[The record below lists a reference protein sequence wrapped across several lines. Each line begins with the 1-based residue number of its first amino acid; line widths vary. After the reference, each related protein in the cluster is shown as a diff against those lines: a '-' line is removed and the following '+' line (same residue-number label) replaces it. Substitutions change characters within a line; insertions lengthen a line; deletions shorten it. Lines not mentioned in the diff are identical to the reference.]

1 MNHPSTRTGALERI
15 LHTTAVDWALQPQG
29 EALQATRRA
38 KPVRLGPVNLADGP
52 GKTSVRLPQTT
63 MGVSAPSMLMH
74 TPVM

>member
-1 MNHPSTRTGALERI
+1 MNHPSTRAGALERI
-15 LHTTAVDWALQPQG
+15 LHTTAVSWALQPQG
-29 EALQATRRA
+29 PALQPARRG
-38 KPVRLGPVNLADGP
+38 KPVRLSPVNLVDAP